1 MRRTRRIGRGS
12 GEFVDIHLTIVRH
25 WVADEIQ
32 VLVGEWAFWADDTG
46 FGEQKTADLADEFSV
61 MMWIG

>member
-1 MRRTRRIGRGS
+1 
-12 GEFVDIHLTIVRH
+12 VDIHLTIVRH